1 MKGRH
6 DSDVIRREQ
15 VASLVRVPYFLR
27 SMAGGSKDKKPEVKV
42 VARNRKAGF
51 QYEIL
56 ERLEAGIVLTGTEVK
71 TLRTGK
77 ISLEEAYVTIQGKEA
92 FLVGAHIDEYAFG
105 NRLNHEPKRR
115 RKLLLHAHQIEKWST
130 LSGEK
135 GYTIVPLSMYFNAN
149 NIAKLEIA
157 LGRGKKLH
165 DKREDKKKQD
175 ARREMRDVIGR

>member
-1 MKGRH
+1 
-6 DSDVIRREQ
+6 
-15 VASLVRVPYFLR
+15 
-27 SMAGGSKDKKPEVKV
+27 MAGGKQDKKPTIKV

-51 QYEIL
+51 EYEII
-56 ERLEAGIVLTGTEVK
+56 ERLEAGLVLTGTEVK

-77 ISLEEAYVTIQGKEA
+77 VSIEEAYVKIQGEEA
-92 FLVGAHIDEYAFG
+92 FLVGCHIEEYLFG

-135 GYTIVPLSMYFNAN
+135 GYTIIPLQMYFNDAN
-149 NIAKLEIA
+149 RAKIEIA

-165 DKREDKKKQD
+165 DKRQDQRKQESKREIRGMLG
-175 ARREMRDVIGR
+175 RRR